1 MPPLET
7 KPNQFKKVS
16 GEAAWEPE
24 SSGDENVRAI
34 IKVNAEGYVPKGV
47 TVRAKIDETMFT
59 GEFAARLLKKLDRDA
74 NVESVA
80 VSRRLRVI
88 D

>member
-1 MPPLET
+1 MPRAEP
-7 KPNQFKKVS
+7 KANPFKKITGDVAFDS
-16 GEAAWEPE
+16 GQT
-24 SSGDENVRAI
+24 DEGAVCAI

-47 TVRAKIDETMFT
+47 TVRSKIDETMFT
-59 GEFAARLLKKLDRDA
+59 AEFATRLLDKLDRDS

-80 VSRRLRVI
+80 VSRRLRII